1 MQSSNPAQELLKQGK
16 PREALTVLQ
25 GLVRTQPQDA
35 KLRVFLFQLLAVLG
49 DWERSLAQLQ
59 IAAQMD
65 ATNMLMA
72 QMCRQAIACEMLR
85 AEVFEGKRSPTVVG
99 ETSEWMGLLI
109 EAARL
114 TAQGNGQAGAD
125 LRARALEAAPTTS
138 GTIEVE
144 EGGSTTSPD
153 FEWIADADARMGP
166 MLEVVVDGRYLWA
179 PFDRIKEIRIEKPAD
194 LRDMVW
200 LPVHLMWS
208 TAASTVAL
216 IPSRY
221 AGTQASENGNVLLS
235 RTTEWDDAG
244 NDLFI
249 GSGQRVLATDAGEYP
264 LLAVR
269 KISLNSVPPPSG
281 ADGKPAE
288 MPVVKQEVSFGMGM
302 KAGPPTGGKA

>member
-1 MQSSNPAQELLKQGK
+1 MQPQELLKQGQ
-16 PREALTVLQ
+16 PREALTALQ
-25 GLVRTQPQDA
+25 ALVRTQPQDP

-65 ATNMLMA
+65 AKNMLMA

-99 ETSEWMGLLI
+99 ETSEWAGMLL

-114 TAQGNGQAGAD
+114 TAQGSGRAGAE
-125 LRARALEAAPTTS
+125 LRARALDAAPTTS
-138 GTIEVE
+138 GTIEIE
-144 EGGSTTSPD
+144 DGGATTSHP

-221 AGTQASENGNVLLS
+221 AGSQSSDDGNVLLS
-235 RTTEWDDAG
+235 RTTEWEDAG
-244 NDLFI
+244 DELFV
-249 GSGQRVLATDAGEYP
+249 GRGQRVLATDAGEYP
-264 LLAVR
+264 LLTVR
-269 KISLNSVPPPSG
+269 KLALNSVPPPSG
-281 ADGKPAE
+281 DDGRPAE
-288 MPVVKQEVSFGMGM
+288 MPVVKQDVSFGMGM
-302 KAGPPTGGKA
+302 KAGPLAGGQS

>member
-1 MQSSNPAQELLKQGK
+1 MQPQELLKQGK
-16 PREALTVLQ
+16 PREALVALQ
-25 GLVRTQPQDA
+25 GLVRAQPQDS

-65 ATNMLMA
+65 AKNLLMA

-99 ETSEWMGLLI
+99 ETSEWMGMLL

-114 TAQGNGQAGAD
+114 TAQGNGRAGAE
-125 LRARALEAAPTTS
+125 LRARALEAAPTTG
-138 GTIEVE
+138 GTVEVE
-144 EGGSTTSPD
+144 VEGATADHP

-166 MLEVVVDGRYLWA
+166 MLEVVVDGRYFWV
-179 PFDRIKEIRIEKPAD
+179 PFERIKEIRIEKPAD
-194 LRDMVW
+194 LRDAVW

-221 AGTQASENGNVLLS
+221 AGTETSQDGNVLLS
-235 RTTEWDDAG
+235 RTTEWEDAG
-244 NDLFI
+244 SDLFV
-249 GSGQRVLATDAGEYP
+249 GRGQRVLATDSGEYP
-264 LLAVR
+264 LMAVR
-269 KISLNSVPPPSG
+269 KIALNSVPPPSG
-281 ADGKPAE
+281 DDGRPAE
-288 MPVVKQEVSFGMGM
+288 MPVVKQDVSFGIGM
-302 KAGPPTGGKA
+302 KAGPVGGGQP

>member
-1 MQSSNPAQELLKQGK
+1 MQPQELLKQGQ
-16 PREALTVLQ
+16 PREALVALQ
-25 GLVRTQPQDA
+25 ALVRAQPQDA

-65 ATNMLMA
+65 AKNMLMA

-99 ETSEWMGLLI
+99 EISEWAGMLL

-114 TAQGNGQAGAD
+114 TAQGNARAGSE

-144 EGGSTTSPD
+144 EGGATTNHP

-179 PFDRIKEIRIEKPAD
+179 PFDRIKEIRIDKPTD
-194 LRDMVW
+194 LRDAVW

-221 AGTQASENGNVLLS
+221 AGTETSEDGNVLLS
-235 RTTEWDDAG
+235 RTTDWADGGE
-244 NDLFI
+244 DLYI
-249 GSGQRVLATDAGEYP
+249 GRGQRMLATDAGEDP

-269 KISLNSVPPPSG
+269 KIALNAVPPPAG

-288 MPVVKQEVSFGMGM
+288 MPVVKQDVSFGMGM
-302 KAGPPTGGKA
+302 KAG

>member
-25 GLVRTQPQDA
+25 GLVRSQPQDA

-59 IAAQMD
+59 IAAQLD

-85 AEVFEGKRSPTVVG
+85 AEVFDGKRSPIVVG
-99 ETSEWMGLLI
+99 ETAQWMGLLL
-109 EAARL
+109 EAARV
-114 TAQGNGQAGAD
+114 TASGNGAAGAE
-125 LRARALEAAPTTS
+125 LRAKALDAAPTTS
-138 GTIEVE
+138 GSIEVE
-144 EGGSTTSPD
+144 DGGATRDHP

-166 MLEVVVDGRYLWA
+166 MLELVVDGRYYWV
-179 PFDRIKEIRIEKPAD
+179 PFERIKELRIEKPAD
-194 LRDMVW
+194 LRDVVW
-200 LPVHLMWS
+200 LPAHLTWS

-221 AGTQASENGNVLLS
+221 AGTQTSEDGAVLLG
-235 RTTEWDDAG
+235 RTTDWEDAG

-249 GSGQRVLATDAGEYP
+249 GRGQRVLATDAGEYP

-281 ADGKPAE
+281 TDGRPAE
-288 MPVVKQEVSFGMGM
+288 MPVVKQDASFGVGLR
-302 KAGPPTGGKA
+302 AGPPGGGQA